1 MALQEVQQ
9 QMQSKDGAR
18 GGWWGIGSR
27 WEMFYKREKIGGYL
41 STEGSDGLSGGSCRK
56 SVRRS
61 LEAGEA
67 EIQDTGRAATLE
79 RRRNVLLLSREGRR
93 RNGVWRLRHL

>member
-9 QMQSKDGAR
+9 QMQSKDAAR

-27 WEMFYKREKIGGYL
+27 WEMFYKCEKIGGNL
-41 STEGSDGLSGGSCRK
+41 STEGSDGGSCRK

-93 RNGVWRLRHL
+93 RNWVWRLRQL